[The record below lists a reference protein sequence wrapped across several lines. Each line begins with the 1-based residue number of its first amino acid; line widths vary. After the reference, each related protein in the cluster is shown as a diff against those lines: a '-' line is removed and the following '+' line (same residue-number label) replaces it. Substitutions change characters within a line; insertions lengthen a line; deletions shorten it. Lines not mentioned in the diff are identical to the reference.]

1 MDRVKNTLDNVYVSG
16 LVKIFIILY
25 AALAAPKL
33 PEWIARLF
41 HHPAFQVIFFALIA
55 YTATK
60 DLGISLLLAIAFFV
74 SFHSYTRFVLGKVV
88 DTSKK
93 LLHMNGKHDDSSSAS
108 DYVKYGQLDGDVVAA
123 ALARDTRFLKAED
136 EDSKVVD
143 AYKMS
148 YAGKPSAGE
157 LPGLTHS
164 EASEF

>member
-1 MDRVKNTLDNVYVSG
+1 MDRVKSTLDNVYVSG
-16 LVKIFIILY
+16 LIKIFIILY

-41 HHPAFQVIFFALIA
+41 HHPAFQIVFFALIA

-60 DLGISLLLAIAFFV
+60 DLSISLLLAVAFFV

-93 LLHMNGKHDDSSSAS
+93 ILHMNDRHDDTSS

-123 ALARDTRFLKAED
+123 ALARDTRFLKAEQ
-136 EDSKVVD
+136 EDSKVID

-148 YAGKPSAGE
+148 HANKPSAGE
-157 LPGLTHS
+157 LPGLSRS

>member
-41 HHPAFQVIFFALIA
+41 HHPAFQIVFFGLIA

-60 DLGISLLLAIAFFV
+60 DLSISILLALAFFV

-93 LLHMNGKHDDSSSAS
+93 LLHMNGKHDDTSS

-123 ALARDTRFLKAED
+123 ALARDTRFLQAEQ
-136 EDSKVVD
+136 EDSKVID

-148 YAGKPSAGE
+148 YANKPSAGE
-157 LPGLTHS
+157 LPGLSRS